1 MTRRSRI
8 FITLLL
14 SLPLATGLLCAAP
27 HASAQTSASFTV
39 PFAFSANNQNVPAG
53 SYNLRRES
61 SCMLSLENVKTGKS
75 QFLMVRP
82 DDSGQAIETQ
92 GRLVFQRYGTHIYLT
107 QVWSP
112 GTSRHSEL
120 VVQPKVEQDLA
131 KRIPQAGSSFEVALK

>member
-8 FITLLL
+8 LTNLFFSI
-14 SLPLATGLLCAAP
+14 PLATSLLCAAP
-27 HASAQTSASFTV
+27 HAGAQTSASFTV

-61 SCMLSLENVKTGKS
+61 SCILSLDNVKTGKS

-92 GRLVFQRYGTHIYLT
+92 GRLVFRRYGTHIYLT

-120 VVQPKVEQDLA
+120 VVQPKTERDLA
-131 KRIPQAGSSFEVALK
+131 KGSPQTGSSFEVALK

>member
-1 MTRRSRI
+1 
-8 FITLLL
+8 
-14 SLPLATGLLCAAP
+14 
-27 HASAQTSASFTV
+27 
-39 PFAFSANNQNVPAG
+39 
-53 SYNLRRES
+53 
-61 SCMLSLENVKTGKS
+61 MLSLDNVKTGKS